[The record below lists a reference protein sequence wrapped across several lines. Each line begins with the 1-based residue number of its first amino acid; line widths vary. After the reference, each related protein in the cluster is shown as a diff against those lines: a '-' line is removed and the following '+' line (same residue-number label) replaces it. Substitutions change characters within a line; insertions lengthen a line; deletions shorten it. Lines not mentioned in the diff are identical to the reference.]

1 MGSRT
6 RGFRWSVWVS
16 GALLLAATA
25 GCTTGGTVPE
35 RVLGSPSHHVENGLK
50 LIEKG
55 RLDAAHREFRM
66 ALDLDPRYA
75 PAHRGEAFVCAIRL
89 DFDSA
94 FKACHRAIRHTS
106 SKDISDL
113 SLNAFNRFGSLRCDR
128 GALRRAAAG
137 GETACLARLFV
148 VEFLNGYYKLGVT
161 FKFGGDHAVQ
171 DEALERA
178 LAFTNTF
185 SEKAYF
191 NLESGRRLQ
200 EMAPD
205 TELGRGVAFLDRV
218 SRGEA
223 AALLVREIDLRN
235 RLGKSPDRLD
245 GPAEDSA
252 RLMDLNGHPLKDD
265 ICLFL
270 AFGIDGFRQFEDGSF
285 RPNSPMRRFEYANAV
300 ADIVSRID
308 RDGELTRRRPRLNN
322 FDDVPQ
328 SYPGFRAVQACV
340 DMGILKAEGGKFRPA
355 VPLSGMEAAHSIRR
369 IKELLGS
376 D

>member
-6 RGFRWSVWVS
+6 RGFRWSAWV
-16 GALLLAATA
+16 GGVLLLAATA
-25 GCTTGGTVPE
+25 GCMTGGTVPE

-75 PAHRGEAFVCAIRL
+75 PAHRGEALVCAIRL

-106 SKDISDL
+106 SKEISDL
-113 SLNAFNRFGSLRCDR
+113 SLNAFNRFGSPRCDR
-128 GALRRAAAG
+128 GVLRRAAAG
-137 GETACLARLFV
+137 AETACLARLFV
-148 VEFLNGYYKLGVT
+148 VEFLNGYYKSGVA
-161 FKFGGDHAVQ
+161 FKFGGNHGEQ

-178 LAFTNTF
+178 LASMNAF
-185 SEKAYF
+185 SEKASF
-191 NLESGRRLQ
+191 NIESGRRLK

-205 TELGRGVAFLDRV
+205 TEFGRGVAFLDRV

-223 AALLVREIDLRN
+223 AAILVQEIDLRN
-235 RLGKSPDRLD
+235 RLGESVDRLD

-252 RLMDLNGHPLKDD
+252 RPMDLNGHPLKDD
-265 ICLFL
+265 ICLLL
-270 AFGIDGFRQFEDGSF
+270 ALGVNGFRRFQDGSF
-285 RPNSPMRRFEYANAV
+285 RPDSPMLRFDYANAL
-300 ADIVSRID
+300 ADILARID
-308 RDGELTRRRPRLNN
+308 GDGEQTRRRTRLNT

-328 SYPGFRAVQACV
+328 SSPGFRAVEACV
-340 DMGILKAEGGKFRPA
+340 DKGILKAEGAKFRPS